1 MIYFDQAAS
10 SFPKP
15 VEVGEAMVY
24 TLNEIGANPGRG
36 GHELARKASNIIQD
50 TRERAA
56 RIFGCSDPKKAIF
69 YQNATSA
76 LNQAVKGLPWNQ
88 GDHIITT
95 TFEHNSI
102 RRPLEN
108 LKQTYGVEVSYV
120 NWDENDGLLIERVS
134 QTIKSNTKLIVITH
148 ASNVTGSVLPIE
160 KVTKIAL
167 KYDVITLV
175 DASQTAGHMR
185 LHMNRMG
192 IDMMAFPG
200 HKGLMG
206 PQGIGMLLIEGDIKL
221 QPIIQGG
228 TGSFSE
234 EPNQPDQ
241 MPEKLES
248 GTLNTPGIAGLNA
261 ALKAFEGRKNENVPR
276 ETILIETLLNGL
288 EKIEGVTCYG
298 PDRYEHRMPIV
309 AFNILGIP
317 SQEIA
322 MILDSHYKI
331 AVRSGLHCS
340 PLTHKSL
347 STTEQGVVRASLSM
361 YNTEEEVAVFIKAIE
376 EIASSY
382 NLI

>member
-15 VEVGEAMVY
+15 LEIGEAMVY
-24 TLNEIGANPGRG
+24 ALNEIGANPGRG
-36 GHELARKASNIIQD
+36 GHELARKASGIIQD

-56 RIFGCSDPKKAIF
+56 RLFGCSDPKKAIF
-69 YQNATSA
+69 CHNATAA
-76 LNQAVKGLPWNQ
+76 LNQAINGLSWNE
-88 GDHIITT
+88 GDHIIAT

-108 LKQTYGVEVSYV
+108 LKQTCGVEVSYV
-120 NWDENDGLLIERVS
+120 NWDENDGMFIERVS
-134 QTIKSNTKLIVITH
+134 QAIKSNTKLIVMTH

-167 KYDVITLV
+167 KKDVLTLV

-185 LHMNRMG
+185 LHMSRMG
-192 IDMMAFPG
+192 IDIMAFPG
-200 HKGLMG
+200 HKGLLG
-206 PQGIGMLLIEGDIKL
+206 PQGTGMLLIEGDIEL

-228 TGSFSE
+228 TGIFSE
-234 EPNQPDQ
+234 EPNQPNQ

-261 ALKAFEGRKNENVPR
+261 ALKVFEGRQNENVPR
-276 ETILIETLLNGL
+276 ETILTKTLLKGL
-288 EKIEGVTCYG
+288 EEIEGVTCYG
-298 PDRYEHRMPIV
+298 PDRHERRMPIV
-309 AFNILGIP
+309 AFNILSIP

-340 PLTHKSL
+340 PLTHESL
-347 STTEQGVVRASLSM
+347 NTTEQGVVRASLSM
-361 YNTEEEVAVFIKAIE
+361 YNTEEEVTEFIKAIE

>member
-24 TLNEIGANPGRG
+24 ALNEIGANPGRG
-36 GHELARKASNIIQD
+36 GHELARKASGIIQD

-69 YQNATSA
+69 SPNATAA
-76 LNQAVKGLPWNQ
+76 LNQALKGLSWED
-88 GDHIITT
+88 GDHIIAT

-108 LKQTYGVEVSYV
+108 LKQTYGVDISYIT
-120 NWDENDGLLIERVS
+120 WDESDEIFIERMNKTMNS
-134 QTIKSNTKLIVITH
+134 KTRLIVTTH
-148 ASNVTGSVLPIE
+148 ASNVTGSLLPLE
-160 KVTKIAL
+160 ETTKLAS
-167 KYDVITLV
+167 KYDVLTLV

-185 LHMNRMG
+185 LHMKQMG

-206 PQGIGMLLIEGDIKL
+206 PQGTGMLLIEGDIEL
-221 QPIIQGG
+221 QPIFQGG
-228 TGSFSE
+228 TGNFSE

-241 MPEKLES
+241 MPDKLES

-261 ALKAFEGRKNENVPR
+261 ALKAFEERQNENVPR
-276 ETILIETLLNGL
+276 ETILTETLLNGL

-298 PDRYEHRMPIV
+298 PSKYAHKMPIV
-309 AFNILGIP
+309 AFNILDIP

-331 AVRSGLHCS
+331 AVRPGLHCS
-340 PLTHKSL
+340 PLTHETL
-347 STTEQGVVRASLSM
+347 NTTEQGVVRASLSI
-361 YNTEEEVAVFIKAIE
+361 YNTEEEVVAFIKAIE

>member
-15 VEVGEAMVY
+15 AEVGDAMVY
-24 TLNEIGANPGRG
+24 ALNEVGANPGRG
-36 GHELARKASNIIQD
+36 SHELARKASGIIQD

-69 YQNATSA
+69 YQNATAA
-76 LNQAVKGLPWNQ
+76 LNQAVKGLPWNE
-88 GDHIITT
+88 GDHIIAT

-108 LKQTYGVEVSYV
+108 LKRTYGVNVSYI
-120 NWDENDGLLIERVS
+120 NWDDNDDLFIERVKEA
-134 QTIKSNTKLIVITH
+134 INSNTKLIVSTH
-148 ASNVTGSVLPIE
+148 ASNVTGSLLPIE
-160 KVTKIAL
+160 KVTGIASKHNVL
-167 KYDVITLV
+167 TLV
-175 DASQTAGHMR
+175 DASQTAGHTR
-185 LHMNRMG
+185 LHMGQMG

-206 PQGIGMLLIEGDIKL
+206 PQGTGMLLIEGDIEL

-228 TGSFSE
+228 TGNFSE
-234 EPNQPDQ
+234 QPNQPDQ
-241 MPEKLES
+241 MPDKLES
-248 GTLNTPGIAGLNA
+248 GTLNTPGISGLNA
-261 ALKAFEGRKNENVPR
+261 ALEAFEGRRNENVPR
-276 ETILIETLLNGL
+276 ETILTEILLEGL
-288 EKIEGVTCYG
+288 EKVEGVTCYG
-298 PDRYEHRMPIV
+298 PSKHKHRMPIV
-309 AFNILGIP
+309 AFNVLDIP

-322 MILDSHYKI
+322 IILDSHYKI

-340 PLTHKSL
+340 PLTHESL
-347 STTEQGVVRASLSM
+347 DTTEQGVVRASLSM
-361 YNTEEEVAVFIKAIE
+361 YNTEEEVAACIKAIE